1 MRFSR
6 FRTLFFIL
14 SMLSMLALYAV
25 TFFHHGGFARS
36 IAFNGGFRFTI
47 QFDPDVSKEQL
58 ETKLKG
64 SGFADA
70 QVRLASARL
79 NQFDLEFEPDV
90 LDGRKLVASPQEAS
104 PSDSAAERGP
114 VEILEAELLSVLPIS
129 GPEWIIS
136 REKISASYGEEL
148 AELTFYTLLA
158 CIGVIGIYL
167 SARFTFPF
175 ALGASLALLHD
186 VFFTIAFIGVM
197 QIKPSI
203 PVVAALLTVIGYSIN
218 DTIVIFDRI
227 RDTLPEGSSIV
238 PDITDMAITQTL
250 SRTIITS
257 LATVLVIVAL
267 IFGGATSLYDFAV
280 IILFGILVGTYSSIF
295 IASHFVQ
302 WYVEWRSS

>member
-6 FRTLFFIL
+6 FRTLFFLISL
-14 SMLSMLALYAV
+14 VSIIACYAA
-25 TFFHHGGFARS
+25 TFIYHGGFARS

-47 QFDPDVSKEQL
+47 QFDPDVSKESL
-58 ETKLKG
+58 EALLKDK
-64 SGFADA
+64 GFADA
-70 QVRLASARL
+70 QIRLASSRL

-90 LDGRKLVASPQEAS
+90 LEGRTL
-104 PSDSAAERGP
+104 AAPPAEDQVNEPGP
-114 VEILEAELLSVLPIS
+114 VEILEAELLSFLPIS
-129 GPEWIIS
+129 GSEWIIS

-148 AELTFYTLLA
+148 AKLTFYTLLA
-158 CIGVIGIYL
+158 CIIVIGIYL

-186 VFFTIAFIGVM
+186 VFFTIAFIGIM

-227 RDTLPEGSSIV
+227 RDTLPEGASIV

-267 IFGGATSLYDFAV
+267 LFGGATSLYDFAT
-280 IILFGILVGTYSSIF
+280 IILFGIIVGTYSSIF

-302 WYVEWRSS
+302 WYVEWRNS